1 MRNLTQA
8 VRFEWDLAKVP
19 SLPAPLPPKHEI
31 KVQANPE
38 VESLWDA
45 MQRSFLN
52 ESAWMVSL
60 ESHLDP
66 MRKKIFPEGKPLVGM
81 DILVLQHGLRVVG
94 VSAVLPLAGEG
105 PQLLS
110 GIVMEYEYQRRG
122 LGSALLLASLRHCAD
137 KGLEKASVL
146 TRVGV
151 PAARY
156 LYPKFGGRSTLIESG
171 VVAVG

>member
-8 VRFEWDLAKVP
+8 VRFEWDLGKVP
-19 SLPAPLPPKHEI
+19 VQLLPLPGKHEI
-31 KVQANPE
+31 KVQANPV
-38 VESLWDA
+38 VETLWDA

-52 ESAWMVSL
+52 ESAWMVNL

-94 VSAVLPLAGEG
+94 VSAVLAVAGVG

-137 KGLEKASVL
+137 KGLEKASVV

-156 LYPKFGGRSTLIESG
+156 LYTKFGAHSTLIESG

>member
-19 SLPAPLPPKHEI
+19 TLPAPLPPKHEI

-66 MRKKIFPEGKPLVGM
+66 MRRKIFPEGKPLVGM

-94 VSAVLPLAGEG
+94 VSAVLAVAGEG

-110 GIVMEYEYQRRG
+110 GIVLEYEYQRRG
-122 LGSALLLASLRHCAD
+122 LGSALLLASLRHCAE
-137 KGLEKASVL
+137 KGLETAAVV

-156 LYPKFGGRSTLIESG
+156 LYPKFGGRSA
-171 VVAVG
+171 VVDSSVVSVG